1 MRLSCTRQWATV
13 REIVDTLRANYCGNV
28 GLEYMHIADTEERK
42 FLQERM
48 EGKDKAIEK
57 MLGGHGQHH

>member
-1 MRLSCTRQWATV
+1 MQEKLFAQLSP
-13 REIVDTLRANYCGNV
+13 
-28 GLEYMHIADTEERK
+28 
-42 FLQERM
+42 